1 MSNKRKI
8 SLVLDKNQLNAPYV
22 ASFHGV
28 KPTEKT
34 EFSVYAS
41 SDKINKHRK
50 ILIGENSTI
59 RFEGENL
66 DSKNEI
72 CKYIV
77 GVYNKDDNTVVL
89 RNAPF
94 YNVTRKVKSI
104 ESLKLPKFKLEKS
117 LAARNELGQTFGTKK
132 IKQKI
137 RNIERNR
144 VKVESLSD
152 VVSHIHNTIEEKSS
166 IIPSKDEL
174 EKAQEEDRL
183 IPPYNAETLNIEEI
197 YNIEDIVPSY
207 ELKTIA
213 VDELIKFKTQKD
225 IENYLSPLR
234 VKTDSLLYTS
244 IDSCLKQEKKDLTQ
258 LRKLLY
264 VAYLLRLR
272 TCREHQLN
280 KSSFMKKTF
289 VGSSIAI
296 VDGLLNRYCDNQ
308 GTTSNGR
315 TTYKIPDKEQDRI
328 LSYAVILL
336 LMVSNFKINVTLL
349 SKDIKISVGKLTTI
363 CSSVGCSIETLTKA
377 QKIELG
383 LTDNAIHKYAILKA
397 PLKLPRLKR
406 RM

>member
-28 KPTEKT
+28 KPTEDT
-34 EFSVYAS
+34 EFCVYSTSEKA
-41 SDKINKHRK
+41 NKHRK
-50 ILIGENSTI
+50 LLVGENSTI

-66 DSKNEI
+66 NSNNEI
-72 CKYIV
+72 CKYVV
-77 GVYNKDDNTVVL
+77 GVFNKDDNTVIL
-89 RNAPF
+89 RSAPF
-94 YNVTRKVKSI
+94 YNVTRRVKSV
-104 ESLKLPKFKLEKS
+104 ETLKLPKFKLEKS

-144 VKVESLSD
+144 VNVESLSD
-152 VVSHIHNTIEEKSS
+152 VVSHIHSTIEEKSS

-183 IPPYNAETLNIEEI
+183 IPPFNAETLNIEEI
-197 YNIEDIVPSY
+197 YNIEDIVPSF
-207 ELKTIA
+207 ELKTIN
-213 VDELIKFKTQKD
+213 VDELIKFKSQKD

-234 VKTDSLLYTS
+234 VKTDSLLYTL
-244 IDSCLKQEKKDLTQ
+244 IDSCLKQEKKDIIQ
-258 LRKLLY
+258 LRKLIY

-308 GTTSNGR
+308 GTTSNGK

-328 LSYAVILL
+328 LSYAIILL
-336 LMVSNFKINVTLL
+336 LMVNNYRINVTLL
-349 SKDIKISVGKLTTI
+349 SKDIKISVVKLTTI
-363 CSSVGCSIETLTKA
+363 CSSVGCSMETLTKA
-377 QKIELG
+377 QKAELG

-397 PLKLPRLKR
+397 PLKLPRIKR

>member
-1 MSNKRKI
+1 MSSKRKV
-8 SLVLDKNQLNAPYV
+8 SLILDKNQLNAPYI

-28 KPTEKT
+28 KPTEDT
-34 EFSVYAS
+34 EFNVYS
-41 SDKINKHRK
+41 SSEKPNKHRK
-50 ILIGENSTI
+50 LLIGENSTI

-66 DSKNEI
+66 ESKNEI

-77 GVYNKDDNTVVL
+77 GVFNKDDNTVVL
-89 RNAPF
+89 RSAPF
-94 YNVTRKVKSI
+94 YNVTRKVKSV

-144 VKVESLSD
+144 VKIESLSN
-152 VVSHIHNTIEEKSS
+152 VVSHIHSTIEEKSS

-183 IPPYNAETLNIEEI
+183 IPPFNAETLNIEEI
-197 YNIEDIVPSY
+197 YNIEDIVPDY
-207 ELKTIA
+207 ELKTINI
-213 VDELIKFKTQKD
+213 DELIKFKSQKD

-234 VKTDSLLYTS
+234 IKTDSLLYTS
-244 IDSCLKQEKKDLTQ
+244 IDSCLKQEKKDFSQ

-289 VGSSIAI
+289 IGSSIAV

-308 GTTSNGR
+308 GTTSNGK

-328 LSYAVILL
+328 LSYAIILL
-336 LMVSNFKINVTLL
+336 LMVSNYKINVTLL
-349 SKDIKISVGKLTTI
+349 SKDIKISVGKLSTI

-377 QKIELG
+377 QKAEMG
-383 LTDNAIHKYAILKA
+383 LTDNAIHKYAVLKA
-397 PLKLPRLKR
+397 PLKLPRIKR